1 MRRFAAIFAALAVAV
16 GVGALIRPAAPTA
29 QGQDRMALLSQRL
42 AHTEQ
47 RLARVEADVRRWCS
61 DFQIGPSSLPQP
73 GRADAF
79 DYGLRSWLTDLRQCD
94 GLG

>member
-42 AHTEQ
+42 THAEQ
-47 RLARVEADVRRWCS
+47 QLTRVEADVRRWCGA
-61 DFQIGPSSLPQP
+61 FQLGPSSLPRP
-73 GRADAF
+73 GRAETF
-79 DYGLRSWLTDLRQCD
+79 DYGVRSWLTNLRQCD
-94 GLG
+94 SLG